1 MAVSAPTQWPRSA
14 TEFLRDRGSTATEY
28 AILVA
33 SIAVVITVGITL
45 FGQAVSA
52 MFSALAIDLF

>member
-1 MAVSAPTQWPRSA
+1 MPRPSSARGA
-14 TEFLRDRGSTATEY
+14 TRDRGSTATEY

-33 SIAVVITVGITL
+33 SIAVVIAIAMTL

-52 MFSALAIDLF
+52 MFSTLAVNLF